1 MGPVTY
7 LWQPAPVKTTGI
19 PWGYTVIHID
29 PLTGLVTSEK
39 NDQFS
44 DELSSSIT
52 SMLDKYSRYI
62 PAYQVTRVIPAWME
76 GLCWWLNITT
86 RP

>member
-1 MGPVTY
+1 M
-7 LWQPAPVKTTGI
+7 Q
-19 PWGYTVIHID
+19 GYTVIHIN

-62 PAYQVTRVIPAWME
+62 PAYQGKQHVSFPRMDG